1 MSILLRNRLALFVI
15 TICAAGYWMHIVAAS
30 RPTVQ
35 FSAVAAATYVENDLC
50 KNRITSPAS
59 KPGKWGIGSTLPL
72 YVCAQ
77 VRGTKDWRKVT
88 GGKIKVVNV
97 TGKASLT
104 LGPPPNASMF
114 SDAQAHCR
122 ALRTGLVR
130 LEATFKGMKGSGH
143 LEIVADDY

>member
-1 MSILLRNRLALFVI
+1 MCCWILDAYCCGLAPNYAILCRCRRGLRGLQKPHNL
-15 TICAAGYWMHIVAAS
+15 
-30 RPTVQ
+30 
-35 FSAVAAATYVENDLC
+35 
-50 KNRITSPAS
+50 PAS
-59 KPGKWGIGSTLPL
+59 KPGEWGIGSTLPL

-77 VRGTKDWRKVT
+77 VRGTKNWRKVT

-122 ALRTGLVR
+122 ALKTGLVR
-130 LEATFKGMKGSGH
+130 FEVTFEGVKGSGH
-143 LEIVADDY
+143 LEIVADD